1 MAKIIGGQ
9 PLYDYEMKTYI
20 PHSRMPKIAV
30 IGGGHG
36 QSAVLRGLKKF
47 TDRLTAIVAV
57 SDDGGGSGTLREDLG
72 ILPPGDIRN
81 CITALC
87 DTEPIL
93 EKLMR
98 FRFQIG
104 SLSGQSFGNL
114 FIAAM
119 TGISESF
126 TEAVSRTC
134 DILSVRG
141 SVLPVTSEN
150 VHLEATFENG
160 RVTLGESSIYLD
172 KKLNGCRIRSVR
184 LVPEHPQA
192 LPEATE
198 AILDADIVLIGPG
211 SLYTSIIPNFLV
223 DGITEAVRTTK
234 AKRVFIMNVMTQDG
248 ETEGYTGA
256 DHLRALFDHSADGIV
271 DYVIANSAHP
281 EQAVLDAYRAE
292 DSEPIRLCRDEVE
305 AMGIRV
311 IEKPLTAQ
319 SKLARHDPDLLAEAI
334 MALYRDLCSQ

>member
-1 MAKIIGGQ
+1 MAKLIGGQ
-9 PLYDYEMKTYI
+9 PLYDYETRTYI
-20 PHSRMPKIAV
+20 PRSQTPKIAV

-36 QSAVLRGLKKF
+36 QSAVLRGLKTY

-57 SDDGGGSGTLREDLG
+57 SDDGGGSGVLREDLG

-93 EKLMR
+93 EKLMNFR
-98 FRFQIG
+98 FRNG

-119 TGISESF
+119 TGISNDF
-126 TEAVSRTC
+126 PEAVERTC
-134 DILSVRG
+134 EILSVHG
-141 SVLPVTSEN
+141 TVLPVTNED
-150 VHLEATFENG
+150 VRLEATFENG

-192 LPEATE
+192 ISAAVE
-198 AILDADIVLIGPG
+198 AILSADLVLIGPG

-223 DGITEAVRTTK
+223 DGITEAVQATK
-234 AKRVFIMNVMTQDG
+234 AKRVFLMNVMTQDG
-248 ETEGYTGA
+248 ETEGYTA
-256 DHLRALFDHSADGIV
+256 VDHLHAFFEHSAPGIV
-271 DYVIANSAHP
+271 DYVIMNDALP
-281 EQAVLDAYRAE
+281 EQAVLDAYRVE
-292 DSEPIRLCRDEVE
+292 DSEPIAPCREELE

-311 IEKPLTAQ
+311 IEKPLTAR
-319 SKLARHDPDLLAEAI
+319 SKYARHDPERLAEAI
-334 MALYRDLCSQ
+334 MALYWELRGQ